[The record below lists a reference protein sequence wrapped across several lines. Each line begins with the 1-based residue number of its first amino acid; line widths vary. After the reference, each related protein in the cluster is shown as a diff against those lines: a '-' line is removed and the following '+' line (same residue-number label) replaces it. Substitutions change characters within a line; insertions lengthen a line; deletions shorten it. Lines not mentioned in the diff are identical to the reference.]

1 MKKTTSQSKKISL
14 EVKKRDLTGKKAKKL
29 RKQGF
34 VLGNIYGQDTKSQ
47 SIMFNFKDFIKI
59 YKTVKE
65 TGIVYL
71 NLDNKEIPCLIKN
84 LQLHPLTENI
94 LHVDFRKIDLKKKI
108 ETEVPIKTINQS
120 EAVSQKGGI
129 LLIQSHNL
137 LIEVLPEDI
146 PQVIEIDISNI
157 KDIGQEIKVAD
168 LQVNE
173 KYTIKTPKDRVIV
186 SVIAHKEESVAPETT
201 LTQPEIAT
209 EKQILESTIEEKEK
223 PTEKER
229 TKQQENK
236 S

>member
-1 MKKTTSQSKKISL
+1 MKKTTSQLQKIL
-14 EVKKRDLTGKKAKKL
+14 IEVKKRDLIGKKAKKL

-34 VLGNIYGQDTKSQ
+34 ILGNLYGQDIKSQ
-47 SIMFNFKDFIKI
+47 SIMINFKDFIKT
-59 YKTVKE
+59 YKIVKE
-65 TGIVYL
+65 TGIIYL
-71 NLDNKEIPCLIKN
+71 RLDNEEIPCLIKH

-108 ETEVPIKTINQS
+108 EIEVPIKIANQS
-120 EAVSQKGGI
+120 EAVNQKKGI
-129 LLIQSHNL
+129 LLIQLHNL
-137 LIEVLPEDI
+137 LIESLPEDI

-168 LQVNE
+168 LKVNE
-173 KYTIKTPKDRVIV
+173 KYIIKTPKDRVIV

-229 TKQQENK
+229 IKQQENK